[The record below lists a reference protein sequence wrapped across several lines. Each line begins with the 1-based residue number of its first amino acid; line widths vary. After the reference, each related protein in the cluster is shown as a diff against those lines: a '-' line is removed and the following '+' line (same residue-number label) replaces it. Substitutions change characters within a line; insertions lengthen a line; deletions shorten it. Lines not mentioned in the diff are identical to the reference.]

1 MSAVRKFYKELERF
15 KKVVTRGKEAIRE
28 LESQKDTN
36 KKVIENLQVENI
48 LIEEQIEKIERIVKH
63 FENFVF

>member
-1 MSAVRKFYKELERF
+1 MSVVRKFYKELERF

-48 LIEEQIEKIERIVKH
+48 IIEEQIKKIERIVKH